1 MIKIP
6 VKLGNRSHEIIIENG
21 LLNLLW
27 KFLPKKID
35 GQKWIIIS
43 QKTLIENYGSK
54 FNILLN
60 EKGYESN
67 IIEISDSEQA
77 KSYHEYQSIIDRMI
91 KLGCDRSTVI
101 LAVGGGVV
109 GDISGFVAATFMRG
123 IDYYQIPTTLL
134 SMVDSSI
141 GGKTGINLDAGKN
154 LVGSIHQPRGIFIDP
169 ELLATLPR
177 EEIVS
182 GLGEILKYGAIYD
195 KEFLS
200 SISRWL
206 DEIESFPFNEAIKRS
221 CEIKAEVVSE
231 DENEEGRRRI
241 LNFGHTIGHA
251 LEAHSG
257 YGKIRHGEAIA
268 YGMICSGWISN
279 QIGLLSDE
287 ETSFLKESILKLPLP
302 QLDELNY
309 KSILGFIKSDKKYQ
323 SGILHFV
330 VLNGLGNA
338 IISNKITE
346 ELIVNSLKEIQ

>member
-1 MIKIP
+1 MKTID
-6 VKLGNRSHEIIIENG
+6 VKLGDRSHVIHIESG
-21 LLNLLW
+21 LLKRLPELLS
-27 KFLPKKID
+27 KYNQ
-35 GQKWIIIS
+35 GQKWVIVS
-43 QKTLIENYGSK
+43 QKSLIEKYVSV
-54 FNILLN
+54 FH
-60 EKGYESN
+60 SN
-67 IIEISDSEQA
+67 LIEEGFDSHIIEIPEGEQA
-77 KSYHEYQSIIDRMI
+77 KSFREYQKVVSQMMN
-91 KLGCDRSTVI
+91 LGCDRSTTI
-101 LAVGGGVV
+101 LVFGGGVP
-109 GDISGFVAATFMRG
+109 GDLGGFVAATFMRG
-123 IDYYQIPTTLL
+123 IDYFQIPTTLL

-154 LVGSIHQPRGIFIDP
+154 LVGSIYQPKGIFIDP
-169 ELLATLPR
+169 EFLATLPS

-206 DEIESFPFNEAIKRS
+206 DELESFPFNEAIKRS

-231 DENEEGRRRI
+231 DENEKGRRRT
-241 LNFGHTIGHA
+241 LNFGHTVGHA

-279 QIGLLSDE
+279 ELGLLSDE
-287 ETSFLKESILKLPLP
+287 ETSFLKESIFKLPLP
-302 QLDELNY
+302 ELGDL
-309 KSILGFIKSDKKYQ
+309 KTGS
-323 SGILHFV
+323 ILHFIKRDKKHQSGV
-330 VLNGLGNA
+330 LHFIVLNGLGNA